1 MKTFVHKVTSES
13 KGRGLVSIMAYFITR
28 KCCHGPRVADVKV
41 WHHGVLA
48 PTDTEV
54 VVQAKLKVSNLE
66 EKLGAR
72 YEQNGC
78 KVEEWVEDS
87 WQCFRKA

>member
-1 MKTFVHKVTSES
+1 M
-13 KGRGLVSIMAYFITR
+13 
-28 KCCHGPRVADVKV
+28 KV
-41 WHHGVLA
+41 WLHGLLA
-48 PTDTEV
+48 PTNTEV
-54 VVQAKLKVSNLE
+54 VVQAKLRVSRQE
-66 EKLGAR
+66 EKEVKSKLQSELGAR